1 MKKLAYLLILSLCLN
16 GLTGVASAWL
26 PSAGA
31 EQKSAAKSGYKTEA
45 KSSKKKAAKDD
56 SESDEAD
63 AKADKQKKEKKKSS
77 EDKTQESDQKKSDKE
92 KTDKEKDK
100 NAKAE
105 KEYSLDLQKN
115 SEFLLSMVL
124 EYAKLGIKLEQVK
137 AIELEDKEDK
147 KRIAWEKDEENE
159 KDYVITVLKSFKKLK
174 LRIVT
179 KKGSKLIVLLNGEKA
194 KKNKTKEKDQKQ
206 QDAEAVDPKDQE
218 DRAPE
223 ESAAET
229 ENKTTDEASAEVEGG
244 KKKGK
249 KDDGQKQTDVENSGP
264 EAGIVSDEMS
274 AALNDEALAIINT
287 QAEPTD
293 GTVEI
298 TDTTDAEAADQAIGE
313 DKKPEEASSDTGE
326 TQDVPT
332 DGQDKGSGDQGGSPK
347 AEEEPPRDGPD
358 AATETGSDTS
368 PELDDS
374 LASQDPANEGQGDV
388 PEGQTEVGEGQTEVG
403 EGQTEVPEGK
413 TEDPEGKTE
422 DPEGKT
428 EDPEAK
434 TEDPEDKT
442 EDPEA
447 KTEDPEGKTED
458 PEGKTED
465 PEGKTEDPEGKTED
479 PEGKTEDPEGKTEDP
494 EGKTED
500 PEGKTEDPEGKTED
514 PEAKTEDPETKT
526 EDPEGKTEDPEAKTE
541 DPEDKTED
549 PEGKTEDPE
558 GKTEDPEGKTEDPE
572 GSVEDPEGQGDA
584 GTVIPAEAEAWFKRD
599 SELFWGTLEAVIG
612 KLTGGET
619 VYIQSADV
627 MLIEEAPLQLLSTV
641 TLLPDESVFKGS
653 YRVCISTEDPAVV
666 SEPALIETS
675 QFAEMGEKANL
686 YVWVGQ
692 SPSTPEDDTP
702 EEEEEEDKPELVV
715 EVTGL
720 PESGWSSTQPQFTLS
735 GIPEG
740 KDWSYAAIIYDER
753 IVPITA
759 NTYAPDLEGIYTLR
773 FAMLDELGDIMSAS
787 DQYTLQLDWTAPE
800 VSIEADEETS
810 FTLNITASDTAS
822 GVDAVSV
829 DAGKKWH
836 KMEDGS
842 YTVTEKEETT
852 FAEGDIMVRDNAGNV
867 FVSDEEYTVS
877 EAENE
882 EEEGEEEGEEEAE
895 EGGGGGGGGGGGS
908 GTPALPHAS
917 GDGEEGSEYDAV
929 TLDLPDEPMKQLMV
943 GGEPMALTLVLASA
957 QEKDAPVGANQPFT
971 AQLRY
976 WEDASD
982 SDTDNTLVLTAEMD
996 HDLGDAFAYEWRFNG
1011 EVYRILANS
1020 GIRYVALKVGDAVV
1034 AFPTEGFTG
1043 GTRYTELKMQGVSTR
1058 RFNYTLTMRL
1068 NLDPSHISAMTE
1080 SDFSQECDL
1089 SIHAEVEDK
1098 NYELSSSPQ
1107 SMMYFYDVFV
1117 GPEDMM
1123 DQPFGEYRADA

>member
-1 MKKLAYLLILSLCLN
+1 MKKLAYLLILSLCMN

-77 EDKTQESDQKKSDKE
+77 GDKTQESDQKKTDKE

-179 KKGSKLIVLLNGEKA
+179 KKGSKLLVLLNGEKA
-194 KKNKTKEKDQKQ
+194 KKKKTKEKEKVQKE
-206 QDAEAVDPKDQE
+206 QDAEAVDPKAQE

-223 ESAAET
+223 ESAAEK
-229 ENKTTDEASAEVEGG
+229 ENKTADDAPAEAEDG

-249 KDDGQKQTDVENSGP
+249 KDDNQKQTKVGNGEPEIASQ

-274 AALNDEALAIINT
+274 AALNDEAMAIINA

-293 GTVEI
+293 GVVEVI
-298 TDTTDAEAADQAIGE
+298 DTTDTQTADQAVGE
-313 DKKPEEASSDTGE
+313 EGQPEEVSSDSGE
-326 TQDVPT
+326 TQDAPI
-332 DGQDKGSGDQGGSPK
+332 DGQDEGSGDQGGSPK
-347 AEEEPPRDGPD
+347 AEEETPRDSQD
-358 AATETGSDTS
+358 TVTETGSDTS
-368 PELDDS
+368 TESDDS
-374 LASQDPANEGQGDV
+374 LATQDPAPEGQGGAPEGKTDV
-388 PEGQTEVGEGQTEVG
+388 PEGQTEDPEGQ
-403 EGQTEVPEGK
+403 
-413 TEDPEGKTE
+413 TEDPEGKV
-422 DPEGKT
+422 
-428 EDPEAK
+428 
-434 TEDPEDKT
+434 

-447 KTEDPEGKTED
+447 KTEDPEGKTEVPEGQTEDPEGMTED
-458 PEGKTED
+458 PEGKSED
-465 PEGKTEDPEGKTED
+465 PEGKTEDPEGKAED
-479 PEGKTEDPEGKTEDP
+479 PEG
-494 EGKTED
+494 
-500 PEGKTEDPEGKTED
+500 
-514 PEAKTEDPETKT
+514 
-526 EDPEGKTEDPEAKTE
+526 KTE

-558 GKTEDPEGKTEDPE
+558 D
-572 GSVEDPEGQGDA
+572 QGDA

-599 SELFWGTLEAVIG
+599 GELFWGTLETVIG

-666 SEPALIETS
+666 SEPALIETA

-702 EEEEEEDKPELVV
+702 EEEEEEEKPELVV

-753 IVPITA
+753 FVPITA

-773 FAMLDELGDIMSAS
+773 FAMLDELGDIMCAS

-829 DAGKKWH
+829 DAGKNWH
-836 KMEDGS
+836 RMEDGS

-882 EEEGEEEGEEEAE
+882 EEGEEEGEEGGE

-917 GDGEEGSEYDAV
+917 GDGEEGSEYDAL

-957 QEKDAPVGANQPFT
+957 QEKGAPVGTNQPFT
-971 AQLRY
+971 AQLRH

-982 SDTDNTLVLTAEMD
+982 SDTDNTLVLIAEMD

-1020 GIRYVALKVGDAVV
+1020 GIRYIALKVGDAVV

-1043 GTRYTELKMQGVSTR
+1043 GTRFTELKMQGVSTR
-1058 RFNYTLTMRL
+1058 RFDYTLTMRL

-1089 SIHAEVEDK
+1089 SIHAEVEGK